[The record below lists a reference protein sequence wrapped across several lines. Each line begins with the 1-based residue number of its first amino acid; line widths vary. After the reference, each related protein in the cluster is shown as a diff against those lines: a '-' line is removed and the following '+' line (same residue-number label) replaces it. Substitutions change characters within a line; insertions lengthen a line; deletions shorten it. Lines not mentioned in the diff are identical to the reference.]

1 MQKFSSVTSHVVPVP
16 IRDVDTDMIIP
27 ADFLKG
33 VTREG
38 YGENVFKRLREQDEN
53 FPFNQARYQGAKIL
67 VADDNF
73 GCGSSRE
80 HAVWAL
86 ADWGIRAIISSS
98 FADIFSGNCGKNGVV
113 LVELDK
119 EIVATLLERAA
130 AEDLKIT
137 VDLANQLVELE
148 DGEKHSFEY
157 DSFRKHCIISGLD
170 DIDYIRTHQDAIE
183 DFREKQAEKTYF
195 NSTEANR

>member
-1 MQKFSSVTSHVVPVP
+1 MQKFTSVTSNVVPVP

-86 ADWGIRAIISSS
+86 ADWGIRAIISTS
-98 FADIFSGNCGKNGVV
+98 FADIFAGNCGKNGVV
-113 LVELDK
+113 LVELEK
-119 EIVATLLERAA
+119 EVVENLLERATV
-130 AEDLKIT
+130 EDLKVT
-137 VDLANQLVELE
+137 VDLANQLVELA

-157 DSFRKHCIISGLD
+157 DGFRKHCIISGLD
-170 DIDYIRTHQDAIE
+170 DIDYIRTHKEAI
-183 DFREKQAEKTYF
+183 DSFRERQAETTFF